1 MTTTKY
7 DFVRRAM
14 YEKAP
19 FQKLK
24 QPRSIKDS
32 LRIFKPFAL
41 ILFLLAFIA
50 SLSGLVLVV
59 GNHHL
64 AFALVL
70 SAFATIILFI
80 LEKKKEAFL
89 YEPTR
94 RSKELFARLDDYNE
108 CLAII
113 GQVFNYYEIDSYEK
127 AERLKDE
134 CEAKISRIK
143 RPFAWL
149 QKVIY
154 SGLIAIPLSA
164 YIGYKVF
171 EKDIVTEE
179 KVISLL
185 LTGLS
190 LLIFTSFAKWL
201 FLITEGYYKDQCLLQ
216 AINEYEY
223 TNKLKR
229 EK

>member
-7 DFVRRAM
+7 YFVRRAM

-24 QPRSIKDS
+24 QTRSIQDS
-32 LRIFKPFAL
+32 IKIFKPFAL
-41 ILFLLAFIA
+41 ILFLLALIA
-50 SLSGLVLVV
+50 SLSGLVLVI
-59 GNHHL
+59 GDHHL
-64 AFALVL
+64 ALALLL
-70 SAFATIILFI
+70 SAFAAIILFF
-80 LEKKKEAFL
+80 LERKKEAFL
-89 YEPTR
+89 YDPTR
-94 RSKELFARLDDYNE
+94 RSKELFARVDDYNE

-113 GQVFNYYEIDSYEK
+113 GQIFSNYEIDSYEK
-127 AERLKDE
+127 AERLKEE

-143 RPFAWL
+143 KPFAWL
-149 QKVIY
+149 QKAIY

-190 LLIFTSFAKWL
+190 LLIFTSFVKWL

>member
-1 MTTTKY
+1 M
-7 DFVRRAM
+7 
-14 YEKAP
+14 
-19 FQKLK
+19 
-24 QPRSIKDS
+24 
-32 LRIFKPFAL
+32 
-41 ILFLLAFIA
+41 
-50 SLSGLVLVV
+50 
-59 GNHHL
+59 
-64 AFALVL
+64 
-70 SAFATIILFI
+70 
-80 LEKKKEAFL
+80 
-89 YEPTR
+89 
-94 RSKELFARLDDYNE
+94 FARVDDYNE

-113 GQVFNYYEIDSYEK
+113 GQIFSNYEIDSYEK
-127 AERLKDE
+127 AERLKEE

-143 RPFAWL
+143 KPFAWL
-149 QKVIY
+149 QKAIY

-190 LLIFTSFAKWL
+190 LLIFTSFVKWL